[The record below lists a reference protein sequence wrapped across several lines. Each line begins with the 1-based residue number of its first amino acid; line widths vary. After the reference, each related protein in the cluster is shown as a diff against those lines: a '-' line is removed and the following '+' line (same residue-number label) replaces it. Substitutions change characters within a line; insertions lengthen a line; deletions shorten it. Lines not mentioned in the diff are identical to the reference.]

1 MGKKKKSALQVILE
15 DGWYH
20 CEMISVCMLPNTGLN
35 LLGLPEHTVLY
46 LLKIVQIQFAWAGD
60 FCQSARLK

>member
-20 CEMISVCMLPNTGLN
+20 CEIISVRMLPNTGLN
-35 LLGLPEHTVLY
+35 LPVHT
-46 LLKIVQIQFAWAGD
+46 LLHLSKIIQFQFAQAGD